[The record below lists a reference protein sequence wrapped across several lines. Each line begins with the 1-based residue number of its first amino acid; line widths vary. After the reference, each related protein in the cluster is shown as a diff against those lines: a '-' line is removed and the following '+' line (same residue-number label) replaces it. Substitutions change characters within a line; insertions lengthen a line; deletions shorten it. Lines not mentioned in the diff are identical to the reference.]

1 MINNKWGLRRD
12 MGLHSNRYLFR
23 SQCFYRT
30 DSRSLDGWDE
40 TGDGAGDDD
49 GDGGCDASAD
59 AHGRVDKHGSLEET
73 GVHGGM
79 TYRGIHDFIGGYA
92 THHADVSEDTGDDDA
107 LGDDELQ
114 YRPRFGTDGLAH
126 AKLSGALLHGDEHD
140 VAYAHDAAEQGEQA
154 HYPQGYLDDGDALV
168 HLYVVHISVP
178 KPDGAVVIGSSQV
191 VVVDASTIAFL
202 ESLVVL
208 LGLQVLEGEL
218 DGASLVALGID
229 GLHGREGGESLVVLS

>member
-30 DSRSLDGWDE
+30 DSRSFDGWDE

-114 YRPRFGTDGLAH
+114 YRPRFGIWMLSMYRFQSQMVRSS
-126 AKLSGALLHGDEHD
+126 SGAARWLLLMR
-140 VAYAHDAAEQGEQA
+140 A
-154 HYPQGYLDDGDALV
+154 
-168 HLYVVHISVP
+168 
-178 KPDGAVVIGSSQV
+178 
-191 VVVDASTIAFL
+191 
-202 ESLVVL
+202 
-208 LGLQVLEGEL
+208 
-218 DGASLVALGID
+218 
-229 GLHGREGGESLVVLS
+229 R